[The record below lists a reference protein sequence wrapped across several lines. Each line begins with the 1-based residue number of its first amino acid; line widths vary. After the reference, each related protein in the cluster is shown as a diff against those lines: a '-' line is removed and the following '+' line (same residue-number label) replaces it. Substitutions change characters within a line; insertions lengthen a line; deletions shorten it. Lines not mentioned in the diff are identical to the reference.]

1 MLFRRGGRS
10 DDRRRRVLNDTL
22 AASASGGQLGP
33 WQWGAGAVASP
44 VPRRSKNYGD
54 AEFLHQQPR
63 PTDLVPS
70 RLISFLVLFALG
82 AGAIV
87 ALVALH
93 GHKPRLAQWT
103 GQPQAAAFDLT
114 VRGSLATWFSSILL
128 AVAALTALI
137 VYGVRRFKADD
148 YRGHYRVW
156 LWAAACWLL
165 LSIDTTAGL
174 HQAFAAAMVA
184 LTGARLLG
192 DGSVW
197 WVIAYGF
204 LLGGIGTRLL
214 ADMRSCR
221 LSAATLILG
230 LASFAAAVAGQF
242 GWIELPEDLDPA
254 IAIRGSVLAGDLLV
268 LLAMGLHARHVI
280 LDAKGLLPQK
290 SQIDEDA
297 EDEIGARIRAAGL
310 AGGTSLTI
318 HPPHGLPAPTPAI
331 LSASQPVSAPSMF
344 TPVSSVPTSPSTS
357 ALGGGWPNGQVSR
370 RLTKQ
375 EKRALRERLERM
387 RQERRAR
394 AG

>member
-1 MLFRRGGRS
+1 MLFRRGGHT

-22 AASASGGQLGP
+22 ASGSGPRIGP
-33 WQWGAGAVASP
+33 WHWGGAAV
-44 VPRRSKNYGD
+44 VPPAPKRSRNYGD
-54 AEFLHQQPR
+54 AEFLDRQPH
-63 PTDLVPS
+63 PTDLVPL
-70 RLISFLVLFALG
+70 RFISFVVLLTLG
-82 AGAIV
+82 AAAIA

-93 GHKPRLAQWT
+93 GHIPRLAQWT

-114 VRGSLATWFSSILL
+114 ARGSLATWFSSALL
-128 AVAALTALI
+128 ALAALTALI
-137 VYGVRRFKADD
+137 VYSVRRFRADD

-230 LASFAAAVAGQF
+230 LASFALAVAGQL
-242 GWIELPEDLDPA
+242 GWIELPEGLDPA
-254 IAIRGSVLAGDLLV
+254 IAIRGSVLAGNLLV
-268 LLAMGLHARHVI
+268 LLAMGLYARHVV

-290 SQIDEDA
+290 PQIDEDA
-297 EDEIGARIRAAGL
+297 EEEIAARVAA
-310 AGGTSLTI
+310 ASGGTSLAV
-318 HPPHGLPAPTPAI
+318 HPPHGIAPPAPAI
-331 LSASQPVSAPSMF
+331 LSASQPVAAPPAF
-344 TPVSSVPTSPSTS
+344 TPVTSLPVSRSTS
-357 ALGGGWPNGQVSR
+357 GLSGGWPNGPVSR
-370 RLTKQ
+370 KLTKQ
-375 EKRALRERLERM
+375 EKKALRERLERM
-387 RQERRAR
+387 RHERRAR

>member
-1 MLFRRGGRS
+1 MLFRRGGHS
-10 DDRRRRVLNDTL
+10 DDRRRRVLNDAL
-22 AASASGGQLGP
+22 AASASGGQIGP
-33 WQWGAGAVASP
+33 WQWGTGAVASP
-44 VPRRSKNYGD
+44 VPRRSQNYGD
-54 AEFLHQQPR
+54 AEFLDQQRR
-63 PTDLVPS
+63 PTECVPS
-70 RLISFLVLFALG
+70 RLISFFVLLVLG

-87 ALVALH
+87 ALVTLH
-93 GHKPRLAQWT
+93 HYAPQLAQWT

-114 VRGSLATWFSSILL
+114 ARGSLATWFSSILL
-128 AVAALTALI
+128 AVAALTALV
-137 VYGVRRFKADD
+137 VYSVRRFKADD

-192 DGSVW
+192 DGSIW

-214 ADMRSCR
+214 VDMRSCR
-221 LSAATLILG
+221 LSAGALMLG
-230 LASFAAAVAGQF
+230 LAGFAVAVAGQL
-242 GWIELPEDLDPA
+242 GWIALPEDLDPA
-254 IAIRGSVLAGDLLV
+254 IAVRGSVLAGNLLV
-268 LLAMGLHARHVI
+268 LLAMGLHARYVI
-280 LDAKGLLPQK
+280 LDAKGLLPRK
-290 SQIDEDA
+290 SPIDEDA
-297 EDEIGARIRAAGL
+297 EDEIGARVRAAGL
-310 AGGTSLTI
+310 AGGTSLTV

-331 LSASQPVSAPSMF
+331 LSASQPVSTPSMF
-344 TPVSSVPTSPSTS
+344 TPVSSVPASPSTP